1 MTRAGAEP
9 LAARTSA
16 PLDYDHYREKQL
28 APIARAVA
36 NVLGSEIDG
45 WFNEPGQLGLFA
57 PG

>member
-9 LAARTSA
+9 LAARTSV
-16 PLDYDHYREKQL
+16 PLDYDHYRERQL

-36 NVLGSEIDG
+36 NVLGTDVDG

-57 PG
+57 P